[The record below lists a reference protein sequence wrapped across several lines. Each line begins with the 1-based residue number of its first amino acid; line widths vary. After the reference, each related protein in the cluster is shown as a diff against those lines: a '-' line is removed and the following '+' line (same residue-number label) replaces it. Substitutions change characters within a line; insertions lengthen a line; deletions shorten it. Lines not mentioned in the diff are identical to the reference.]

1 MNYSITHGNTN
12 IEGSDIVSKTN
23 KKKNKSDNDNM
34 NKNRKTDHPLTR
46 EIKHTMEKPTRG
58 LP

>member
-1 MNYSITHGNTN
+1 METLIY
-12 IEGSDIVSKTN
+12 EGSDIVSKNN
-23 KKKNKSDNDNM
+23 KKKNISENDNR
-34 NKNRKTDHPLTR
+34 NKDRKTDHPLTR

>member
-1 MNYSITHGNTN
+1 M
-12 IEGSDIVSKTN
+12 SKNN
-23 KKKNKSDNDNM
+23 KKKNISNNDNKS
-34 NKNRKTDHPLTR
+34 KNSKTDHPLSR